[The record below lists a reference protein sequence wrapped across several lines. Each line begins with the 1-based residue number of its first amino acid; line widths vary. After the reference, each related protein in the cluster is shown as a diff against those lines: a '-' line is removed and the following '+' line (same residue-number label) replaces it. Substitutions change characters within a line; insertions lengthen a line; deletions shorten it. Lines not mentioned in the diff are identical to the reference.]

1 MSSRDPNTF
10 CLQRS
15 TVGNILCASFR
26 PTSVALFPLTRA
38 LRFPPG
44 TGKRKAPSPYRQ
56 EDHFTMNDL
65 FPHLHN
71 DEAIRLLKVSI
82 KLNKAKERLKA
93 INRALREADR
103 TDSDEPLEMLGSD
116 RVSIASLKE
125 PDPTGTRGIHP
136 ARLAAYGKSLGKI
149 RDWLH
154 DEYGLVIVDHQ
165 LKPASPCTTTQN
177 TQELFGDVR
186 IVDNVMKNRVQIFFP
201 YRPDQPTRQT
211 LKCWGYRW
219 SAAVGAYQRVRSPE
233 ALHTARRI
241 CSKYR

>member
-1 MSSRDPNTF
+1 
-10 CLQRS
+10 
-15 TVGNILCASFR
+15 
-26 PTSVALFPLTRA
+26 
-38 LRFPPG
+38 
-44 TGKRKAPSPYRQ
+44 
-56 EDHFTMNDL
+56 MNDL

-71 DEAIRLLKVSI
+71 DEAIWLLKVSI

-103 TDSDEPLEMLGSD
+103 TGSDEPLEMLGSD

-136 ARLAAYGKSLGKI
+136 ARLAAYGKI